1 MIVAPDYYDWDEADF
16 QIALVEITYQAKF
29 NQLTHGQI
37 LGTLINELGIKRSLL
52 GDIFVETG
60 YAQLMINRQLLGYV
74 LTTISKIARASVS
87 LKEIPLNQLIKS
99 SNDAQLVDIM
109 VSSLR
114 LDRLVATVLK
124 NLEHKP

>member
-87 LKEIPLNQLIKS
+87 LKKFL
-99 SNDAQLVDIM
+99 
-109 VSSLR
+109 
-114 LDRLVATVLK
+114 
-124 NLEHKP
+124 

>member
-1 MIVAPDYYDWDEADF
+1 MIVAPDYYDLDEADF

>member
-1 MIVAPDYYDWDEADF
+1 MIVAPDYYDLDEADF

-52 GDIFVETG
+52 GDIFVEAG